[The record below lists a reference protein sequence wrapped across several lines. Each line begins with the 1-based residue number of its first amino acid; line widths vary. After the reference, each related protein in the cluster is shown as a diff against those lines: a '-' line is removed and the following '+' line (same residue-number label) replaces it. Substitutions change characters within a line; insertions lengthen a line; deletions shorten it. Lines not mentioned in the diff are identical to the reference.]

1 MILLESNMDYTNVV
15 ESEVIMVNKNEEV
28 KHAKKTL
35 NYYDYPPKNNVG
47 LITCRSSIEFYRKDL
62 LMRDGFLH
70 PDGSLR
76 FKFSVK
82 KQNYSKL
89 NELYKE
95 DLEKNLKISHDKLE
109 RFKCLTKELLK
120 VKYRSEHKSSQKIDK
135 SNISSSVSS
144 IKTL

>member
-1 MILLESNMDYTNVV
+1 M
-15 ESEVIMVNKNEEV
+15 
-28 KHAKKTL
+28 
-35 NYYDYPPKNNVG
+35 
-47 LITCRSSIEFYRKDL
+47 
-62 LMRDGFLH
+62 
-70 PDGSLR
+70 
-76 FKFSVK
+76 K

-120 VKYRSEHKSSQKIDK
+120 VNYPSEHKSSQKIYK
-135 SNISSSVSS
+135 SNISSSVRS